1 MKRHLSL
8 LMILCWGILLH
19 AQTESE
25 LSSPNGEIKVTLNIT
40 DKIYYSI
47 AYDGDVLL
55 KDNSLQLALKDEVLG
70 QNPRLR
76 RRKYVSVDEQLTP
89 VMPLKFSTVTNQ
101 YNQLTLTFKNYSVE
115 FRAYDDG
122 VAYRFVTSRKGEVEV
137 LGEEFAVNFPDDY
150 LLHLQQPGGFKTSYE
165 EPYTHVS
172 SNEWKPSDKMSVLPV
187 LIDTRKQYKILISE
201 SDLTDYPC
209 MFLKGTG
216 DNGIVSTFPKAPLAF
231 GEDGDRSLKITQEA
245 DYIAK
250 TSGARNYPW
259 RYFVLTKDDRQLLE
273 NTMTYKLAGK
283 NQLQDVSWIKPGQVS
298 WEWWNDA
305 SPYGPDVNFV
315 SGYNLETYKYYIDFA
330 SKFGIPYIIM
340 DEGWAKSTRD
350 PYTPNPKVD
359 LHELIRYGKEKN
371 VGIVLWLTWLTV
383 ENNFD
388 LFKTFN
394 EWGIKGVKID
404 FMDRSDQWMVN
415 YYERVA
421 KEAAKHHLFVDFHGS
436 FKPAGLEYKYP
447 NILSYEGV
455 RGMEQMGGCYPDNSI
470 YLPFMRNAVGPMD
483 YTPGAM
489 ISMQPNVYRAER
501 PNSASIGT
509 RAYQLALFVIFE
521 SGLQMLADNPTLYY
535 RNEDCTR
542 FITSVPVTW
551 DETVALEAKAGEYAI
566 IAKRKGDK
574 WFIGGM
580 TNNGQ
585 TEREFAVKLDFL
597 KKDRAYQMTSFED
610 GINAGRQAMDYRCKS
625 SQYKRQ
631 NKLFHF
637 HKTFCSEF
645 DIINTKQNVHFNK
658 VVSPIYQFCLSLHQ
672 FSIGAK
678 APFINKR
685 D

>member
-40 DKIYYSI
+40 DKIYYNI

-55 KDNSLQLALKDEVLG
+55 KDNSLQLTLKDEVLG

-89 VMPLKFSTVTNQ
+89 VIPLKFSTVTNQ

-216 DNGIVSTFPKAPLAF
+216 DNGIVSAFPKAPLAF

-597 KKDRAYQMTSFED
+597 KKDRTYQMTSFED

-625 SQYKRQ
+625 SQVKNGDVLTVKMVR
-631 NKLFHF
+631 NGGFAAVI
-637 HKTFCSEF
+637 E
-645 DIINTKQNVHFNK
+645 
-658 VVSPIYQFCLSLHQ
+658 
-672 FSIGAK
+672 
-678 APFINKR
+678 
-685 D
+685 

>member
-165 EPYTHVS
+165 EPYTHVF

-585 TEREFAVKLDFL
+585 TEREF
-597 KKDRAYQMTSFED
+597 
-610 GINAGRQAMDYRCKS
+610 GIN
-625 SQYKRQ
+625 
-631 NKLFHF
+631 
-637 HKTFCSEF
+637 E
-645 DIINTKQNVHFNK
+645 
-658 VVSPIYQFCLSLHQ
+658 
-672 FSIGAK
+672 
-678 APFINKR
+678 
-685 D
+685 

>member
-165 EPYTHVS
+165 EPYTHVF

-415 YYERVA
+415 YYERVE

-625 SQYKRQ
+625 SQVKNGDVLTVKMVR
-631 NKLFHF
+631 NGGFAAVI
-637 HKTFCSEF
+637 E
-645 DIINTKQNVHFNK
+645 
-658 VVSPIYQFCLSLHQ
+658 
-672 FSIGAK
+672 
-678 APFINKR
+678 
-685 D
+685 